1 MQSVR
6 LALLA
11 LLSCLVIANGASQV
25 DGAIVDRSSGQLPGD
40 DHGPMPAPAESEE
53 GESPLFKFQ
62 VEAETAMTYVSCACP
77 ASDRKEEQ
85 AEVIGGTFSCSR
97 ELFNSLHRLRI

>member
-11 LLSCLVIANGASQV
+11 LLSGLVIANGASRV
-25 DGAIVDRSSGQLPGD
+25 DGAIAKHSSDQLPGD

-53 GESPLFKFQ
+53 GELPLFKLKVDAQ
-62 VEAETAMTYVSCACP
+62 TSMECLSCECATCDP
-77 ASDRKEEQ
+77 KEEQ

-97 ELFNSLHRLRI
+97 ERFNSLHRLRI